1 MKTRCTGLAVLVL
14 TLAIF
19 GVGNAQIAF
28 YGVVDPN
35 TQNVQVATAVVY
47 VSLTVVDTFSTS
59 GWGGTT
65 QDTFKF
71 PDIANWPD
79 SVKLIS
85 SIGPMPNT
93 TTFRAPIEN
102 TWYDFDFGGMVKPR
116 ALFYSG
122 VANVEEPKSA
132 TGSLQRLSVSPS
144 VVTGEMTVR
153 LQPVGTNRPVVVIH
167 DAVGNVIRSLDCS
180 AGADGVARTTWDR
193 EDGFGR
199 LVPEGIYFCRY
210 AASGVV
216 AVRKVLVTH

>member
-1 MKTRCTGLAVLVL
+1 MKKRCAGLAVLVL
-14 TLAIF
+14 TLAAF

-35 TQNVQVATAVVY
+35 TFNVQVATAIVF
-47 VSLTVVDTFSTS
+47 VSLTVVDTFPTS

-79 SVKLIS
+79 SVELIS
-85 SIGPMPNT
+85 TIGPFPNVSM
-93 TTFRAPIEN
+93 FRSPFEN
-102 TWYDFDFGGMVKPR
+102 TWYDFTSGSMVKPR

-122 VANVEEPKSA
+122 VANVEEPRSA
-132 TGSLQRLSVSPS
+132 IGPTQRLKVSPS
-144 VVTGEMTVR
+144 VVTGQMTVR
-153 LQPVGTNRPVVVIH
+153 LQPVGTGRPVVQIH
-167 DAVGNVIRSLDCS
+167 DAVGNVIRSLSCTPGTNGI
-180 AGADGVARTTWDR
+180 ATATWNRQD
-193 EDGFGR
+193 EYGR
-199 LVPEGIYFCRY
+199 IVPEGVYFCRY